1 MKDVPSVCSHQNPTK
16 ADVLAREKAR
26 SARRLSIPE
35 TLLLLTVGGAAGFF
49 ALQPTP
55 PALVPL
61 ATTSQERSG
70 EEPDEVRPNW

>member
-1 MKDVPSVCSHQNPTK
+1 MNDVPSVCSHQNPTK

-26 SARRLSIPE
+26 GARRLSIPE

-55 PALVPL
+55 PVLVPL
-61 ATTSQERSG
+61 AGTNQEPAS
-70 EEPDEVRPNW
+70 EEPDDVRPNW

>member
-35 TLLLLTVGGAAGFF
+35 TLLLLAVGGAAGFF

-55 PALVPL
+55 PVLVPL
-61 ATTSQERSG
+61 AEPSQGPSAG
-70 EEPDEVRPNW
+70 EPDEVRPRW

>member
-49 ALQPTP
+49 ALQPAP
-55 PALVPL
+55 PPLVPF
-61 ATTSQERSG
+61 AETNQERAA
-70 EEPDEVRPNW
+70 EESDEDRPNW

>member
-49 ALQPTP
+49 ALQPAQP
-55 PALVPL
+55 VLVPL
-61 ATTSQERSG
+61 PDPSQERAA
-70 EEPDEVRPNW
+70 EEPDEVRPKW